1 LKENKS
7 NKKIILKPIL
17 NKLNSPSSIK
27 STIEF
32 INKVKDKIDLLYIDP
47 SENFGDS
54 HRQQQQQQTN
64 FDIKIIFPSEK
75 ADYIILNNIEELENL
90 SLKYFKTP
98 STFLEKKE
106 HDSNLKQDLEDKQST
121 KKQIGVHKKVNSNK
135 DIEEI
140 KTISEKGANFVII
153 EVEDWKIIPLEN
165 TIASLQNTNTEIFA
179 LAKSVEEVETLFTV
193 LELGVDGIIIE
204 TEDEEEIIKI
214 KNIIRKNFFNI
225 RPAKILEIK
234 DIGIGE
240 RVCIDT
246 VSILSEGEGMLI
258 GNKSNFLFL
267 VHNESIG
274 SSFTSPRPFRVNAGA
289 VHCYTITPDGT
300 TKYLS
305 ELESGSQVLIVNSK
319 GLTRTVSVG
328 RSKIETRPLRLFKA
342 ICEDEVGTIIV
353 QNAETIRFLDKNEG
367 ILPVT
372 HAQIG
377 DEILVFSRKSSGRHF
392 GMEVADEYILEK

>member
-1 LKENKS
+1 M
-7 NKKIILKPIL
+7 
-17 NKLNSPSSIK
+17 
-27 STIEF
+27 
-32 INKVKDKIDLLYIDP
+32 NKVKDKIDLLYIDP
-47 SENFGDS
+47 SENFGNI
-54 HRQQQQQQTN
+54 QQQEQDQTN
-64 FDIKIIFPSEK
+64 FNIKTIFPSEK
-75 ADYIILNNIEELENL
+75 ADYIIFNNIKEMEDF
-90 SLKYFKTP
+90 SLNYFKTL
-98 STFLEKKE
+98 SAFQEKE
-106 HDSNLKQDLEDKQST
+106 YESSLKLDLEDNQHALKQFG
-121 KKQIGVHKKVNSNK
+121 IHKKVNSNK

-153 EVEDWKIIPLEN
+153 DVEDWKIIPLEN
-165 TIASLQNTNTEIFA
+165 IIASLQKTHTEIFA

-204 TEDEEEIIKI
+204 TESEEDIIKI
-214 KNIIRKNFFNI
+214 KNFIRKIFFNI
-225 RPAKILEIK
+225 TPAKILEIK

-246 VSILSEGEGMLI
+246 VSMLTEGEGMLI

-274 SSFTSPRPFRVNAGA
+274 SSYTSPRPFRVNAGA

-342 ICEDEVGTIIV
+342 VCENEVGTIIV

-372 HAQIG
+372 HAKIG

-392 GMEVADEYILEK
+392 GMEVADEYILER